1 MVLLLRLPASRM
13 IHSDT
18 VPLPHG
24 GARIAACQCVSK
36 GNVRPLIDDAFVT
49 PSDDLPN
56 FFDNRWLA
64 WRTRRAMHRGVRR
77 VVKELQPQGV
87 IRAIPFLGFHVEP
100 VVWLVTRLDAE
111 RDSVT
116 RHGIPR
122 DLVIQHLEEA
132 GVRSDLAA
140 RAGSHRRV
148 RGDGRPRPWGNW
160 RVAMQ

>member
-1 MVLLLRLPASRM
+1 
-13 IHSDT
+13 
-18 VPLPHG
+18 
-24 GARIAACQCVSK
+24 
-36 GNVRPLIDDAFVT
+36 VT

-64 WRTRRAMHRGVRR
+64 WRTRRAMHRGARR

-116 RHGIPR
+116 QHGIPR
-122 DLVIQHLEEA
+122 DLVIQRLQEA

-140 RAGSHRRV
+140 RTGVTVESEETVDRDH
-148 RGDGRPRPWGNW
+148 GGNW